1 MRADRINSVTFKYN
15 HPLKTLWKQGKL
27 PQVKI
32 GLYNNKLTKKNIS
45 LEHELPVSKGGKS
58 ILENYALASR
68 EANSERGNDDIK
80 KFLTVGM
87 IHNYLIQF
95 INLIVKRD
103 KEVVFDGNKYIQMQ
117 INNFKKLGFVFDK

>member
-32 GLYNNKLTKKNIS
+32 GLYNNKLTKKNVS

-80 KFLTVGM
+80 KFLTVDM
-87 IHNYLIQF
+87 IRNYLIQF
-95 INLIVKRD
+95 VNLIVKRD

>member
-1 MRADRINSVTFKYN
+1 MRVDRIDSITFKYN

-32 GLYNNKLTKKNIS
+32 GLYNNKLTKKNVS

-80 KFLTVGM
+80 KFLTVDM

>member
-32 GLYNNKLTKKNIS
+32 GLYNNKLTKKNVS

-80 KFLTVGM
+80 KFLTVDM
-87 IHNYLIQF
+87 IRNYLIQF

-117 INNFKKLGFVFDK
+117 INNFNKLGFVFDK

>member
-1 MRADRINSVTFKYN
+1 MRVDRIDSINFKYN

-32 GLYNNKLTKKNIS
+32 GLYNNKLTKKNVS

-80 KFLTVGM
+80 KFLTVDM
-87 IHNYLIQF
+87 IRNYLIQF
-95 INLIVKRD
+95 VNLIVKRD

-117 INNFKKLGFVFDK
+117 VNNFKKLGFVFDK

>member
-1 MRADRINSVTFKYN
+1 MRVDKINSVTFKYN

-32 GLYNNKLTKKNIS
+32 GLYNNKLTKKNVS

-80 KFLTVGM
+80 KFLTVDM
-87 IHNYLIQF
+87 IRNYLIQF
-95 INLIVKRD
+95 VNLIVKRD

>member
-32 GLYNNKLTKKNIS
+32 GLYNNKKKKKNVS

-80 KFLTVGM
+80 KFLTVDM
-87 IHNYLIQF
+87 IRNYLIQF
-95 INLIVKRD
+95 VNLIVKRD

>member
-1 MRADRINSVTFKYN
+1 MRVDIIDSVTFKYN

-32 GLYNNKLTKKNIS
+32 GLYNNKLTKKNVS

-80 KFLTVGM
+80 KFLTVDM
-87 IHNYLIQF
+87 IRNYLIQF
-95 INLIVKRD
+95 VNLIVKRD
-103 KEVVFDGNKYIQMQ
+103 KEVVFDGDKYIQMQ

>member
-1 MRADRINSVTFKYN
+1 MRVDRIDSVTFKYN

-32 GLYNNKLTKKNIS
+32 GLYNNKLTKKNVS

-80 KFLTVGM
+80 KFLTVDM
-87 IHNYLIQF
+87 IRNYLIQF
-95 INLIVKRD
+95 VNLIVKRD

>member
-27 PQVKI
+27 SQVKI
-32 GLYNNKLTKKNIS
+32 GLYNNKLTKKNVS

-80 KFLTVGM
+80 KFLTVDM
-87 IHNYLIQF
+87 IRNYLIQF
-95 INLIVKRD
+95 VNLIVKKDR
-103 KEVVFDGNKYIQMQ
+103 EVVFDGDKYIQMQ

>member
-1 MRADRINSVTFKYN
+1 MRADRINSITFKYN

-32 GLYNNKLTKKNIS
+32 GLYNNKLTKKNVS

-80 KFLTVGM
+80 KFLTVDM
-87 IHNYLIQF
+87 IRNYLIQF
-95 INLIVKRD
+95 VNLIVKRD

>member
-1 MRADRINSVTFKYN
+1 MRADRVDSITFKYN

-32 GLYNNKLTKKNIS
+32 GLYNNKLTKKNVS

-80 KFLTVGM
+80 KFLTVDM
-87 IHNYLIQF
+87 IRNYLIQF

>member
-1 MRADRINSVTFKYN
+1 MRVDRIDSINFKYN

-32 GLYNNKLTKKNIS
+32 GLYNNKLTKKNVS

-58 ILENYALASR
+58 MLENYALASR

-80 KFLTVGM
+80 KFLTVDM
-87 IHNYLIQF
+87 IRNYLIQF
-95 INLIVKRD
+95 VNLIVKRD

>member
-1 MRADRINSVTFKYN
+1 MRVDRIDSVTFKYN

-32 GLYNNKLTKKNIS
+32 GLYNNKLTKKNVS

-80 KFLTVGM
+80 KFLTVDM

-95 INLIVKRD
+95 VNLIVKRD

>member
-1 MRADRINSVTFKYN
+1 MRVDRINSVTFKYN

-32 GLYNNKLTKKNIS
+32 GLYNNKLTKKNVS

-80 KFLTVGM
+80 KFLTVDM
-87 IHNYLIQF
+87 IRNYLIQF
-95 INLIVKRD
+95 VNLIVKRD
-103 KEVVFDGNKYIQMQ
+103 KEVVFDGDKYIQMQ

>member
-1 MRADRINSVTFKYN
+1 MRVDRIDSITFKYN
-15 HPLKTLWKQGKL
+15 HPLKTLWKQGKKKKK
-27 PQVKI
+27 KI

-45 LEHELPVSKGGKS
+45 LEHELPVWKGGKS

-80 KFLTVGM
+80 KFLTVDM

>member
-1 MRADRINSVTFKYN
+1 MRANKIDSVPFQYN

-32 GLYNNKLTKKNIS
+32 GLYNNKLTKKNVS

-80 KFLTVGM
+80 KFLTVNM
-87 IHNYLIQF
+87 IRNYLIQF
-95 INLIVKRD
+95 VNLIVKRD
-103 KEVVFDGNKYIQMQ
+103 NEVIFDGNKYIQMQ
-117 INNFKKLGFVFDK
+117 INTFKRLGFIFDK

>member
-32 GLYNNKLTKKNIS
+32 GLYNNKLTKKNVS

-80 KFLTVGM
+80 KFLTVDM
-87 IHNYLIQF
+87 IRNYLIQF
-95 INLIVKRD
+95 VNLIVKRD
-103 KEVVFDGNKYIQMQ
+103 KEVVFDGNRYIQMQ

>member
-1 MRADRINSVTFKYN
+1 MRADKINSVTFKYN

-32 GLYNNKLTKKNIS
+32 GLYNNKLTKKNVS

-80 KFLTVGM
+80 KFLTVDM
-87 IHNYLIQF
+87 IRNYLIQF
-95 INLIVKRD
+95 VNLIVKRD

-117 INNFKKLGFVFDK
+117 INNLKKLGFVFDK

>member
-1 MRADRINSVTFKYN
+1 MRTDRIDSINFKYN

-32 GLYNNKLTKKNIS
+32 GLYNNKWTKKNVS

-80 KFLTVGM
+80 KFLTVDM
-87 IHNYLIQF
+87 IRNYLIQF
-95 INLIVKRD
+95 VNLIVKRD

>member
-32 GLYNNKLTKKNIS
+32 GLYNNKLTKKNVS

-80 KFLTVGM
+80 KFLTVDM
-87 IHNYLIQF
+87 IRNYLIQF

>member
-1 MRADRINSVTFKYN
+1 MRTDRIDSINFKYN

-32 GLYNNKLTKKNIS
+32 GLYNNKLTKKNVS

-80 KFLTVGM
+80 KFLTVDM
-87 IHNYLIQF
+87 IRNYLIQF
-95 INLIVKRD
+95 VNLIVKRD

>member
-1 MRADRINSVTFKYN
+1 MRADRIDSITFKYN

-45 LEHELPVSKGGKS
+45 LEHEQPVSKGGKS

-80 KFLTVGM
+80 KFLTVDM

>member
-1 MRADRINSVTFKYN
+1 MRVDRIDSVNFKYN

-32 GLYNNKLTKKNIS
+32 GLYNNKLTKKNVS

-80 KFLTVGM
+80 KFLTVDM
-87 IHNYLIQF
+87 IRNYLIQF
-95 INLIVKRD
+95 VNLIVKRD

>member
-1 MRADRINSVTFKYN
+1 MRVDRINSVTFKYN

-32 GLYNNKLTKKNIS
+32 GLYNNKLTKKNVS

-80 KFLTVGM
+80 KFLTVDM
-87 IHNYLIQF
+87 IRNYLTQF
-95 INLIVKRD
+95 VNLIVKRD